1 MKLAEALQ
9 ERADLNQKI
18 EQLRS
23 RIQMNVLVQEG
34 EKPME
39 DPSALL
45 KELEGC
51 LKRLEEL
58 IFHINLT
65 NCKTVLEG
73 ETLTELI
80 AKKDV
85 LKVRLSAYRDVVYAA
100 SQTTHRARNSEIKI
114 LSVIDVKQ
122 LQDKAD
128 KTAKELRLLDN
139 KIQQAN
145 WQTDLDM

>member
-1 MKLAEALQ
+1 M
-9 ERADLNQKI
+9 
-18 EQLRS
+18 
-23 RIQMNVLVQEG
+23 
-34 EKPME
+34 
-39 DPSALL
+39 
-45 KELEGC
+45 
-51 LKRLEEL
+51 